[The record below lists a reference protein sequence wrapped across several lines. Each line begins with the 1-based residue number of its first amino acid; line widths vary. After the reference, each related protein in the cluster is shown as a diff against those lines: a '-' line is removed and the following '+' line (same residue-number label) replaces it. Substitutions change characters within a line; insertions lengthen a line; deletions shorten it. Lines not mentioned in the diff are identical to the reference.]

1 MRQRVRQLEER
12 CEKLVEERM
21 PLQELLEE
29 IKKTLQLEMLSQPAE
44 EYLTLQADAEK
55 ITERE
60 KRKGQLVKQMQQMK
74 EACGCLGAGKRRH
87 P

>member
-1 MRQRVRQLEER
+1 
-12 CEKLVEERM
+12 M

-60 KRKGQLVKQMQQMK
+60 KRKSQLVKQMQQMK
-74 EACGCLGAGKRRH
+74 EASVDAWEQKKEDISELS
-87 P
+87 